1 MFLNYIFF
9 FRSGQLVHCTQLQVC
24 LLKIA
29 LLVDH
34 WRNVYRI
41 FYLFVFDFN
50 CFKIQSYS
58 FNIYIYQTWFI
69 MTTFNWIL
77 FNKFPTFHRSLFCIS
92 TMNCIWSDFIL
103 TQFRFHSSFN
113 CEKSTIR
120 FLYKQNIQFFFF
132 QNHWINPL
140 SSCLNMDQ
148 GSHPIIYTCTLC
160 NIWTV
165 AKNRYQVTRCM
176 RCSNPLKLIEVC
188 IAFTCCSYLDF
199 LAVQLYTVSKI
210 LFSLFDF
217 FFITE
222 KRGEAKAMVVYK
234 TQMSVL
240 FLASFEGSIWIDKDK
255 KKYLH
260 CNNQKN
266 NNQ

>member
-1 MFLNYIFF
+1 MFSISIVLKYNHTHSIYIFIKL
-9 FRSGQLVHCTQLQVC
+9 G
-24 LLKIA
+24 LL
-29 LLVDH
+29 
-34 WRNVYRI
+34 WRLSIEYYSTNFPLFIGHFSAYRQSI
-41 FYLFVFDFN
+41 VFEV
-50 CFKIQSYS
+50 
-58 FNIYIYQTWFI
+58 
-69 MTTFNWIL
+69 IL
-77 FNKFPTFHRSLFCIS
+77 FSLS
-92 TMNCIWSDFIL
+92 SDFIWVL
-103 TQFRFHSSFN
+103 TVKNQPFVFCTNRTFN
-113 CEKSTIR
+113 
-120 FLYKQNIQFFFF
+120 FFFS

-188 IAFTCCSYLDF
+188 IAFTCCSYLVF

-210 LFSLFDF
+210 LFSLFDIF
-217 FFITE
+217 FTE
-222 KRGEAKAMVVYK
+222 KRGEAKTMVVYK
-234 TQMSVL
+234 TQISVL